1 MKIRLYHSSAIA
13 FFIFTFFGSLT
24 PLLCGYTAVFI
35 HEMIHLF
42 ICCLLKEEAEEI
54 CLDIW
59 GMHLKIRSTHDT
71 KKSLLIWASG
81 PIFSLFLSGVLFS
94 FGRYDYFSYANFCVG
109 IVNLLPVIPLDGAM
123 VLNTVLSRFFG
134 TLKSDAIM
142 KKVSFIICSA
152 SFFLCIF
159 CLFKGIMNISFFIF
173 SIMLI
178 LSQKKGRIQ
187 SVIKC
192 SEVLT
197 KRKNKTKKVRLI
209 FMDSTDDILKVLRMI
224 SPNYTLFILVFEN
237 EKFLGFLTQEEFL
250 NIICSS
256 NNLLG

>member
-1 MKIRLYHSSAIA
+1 
-13 FFIFTFFGSLT
+13 
-24 PLLCGYTAVFI
+24 
-35 HEMIHLF
+35 MIHLLTCF
-42 ICCLLKEEAEEI
+42 ILKEKAEEI

-59 GMHLKIRSTHDT
+59 GMHLKIKSTHDI

-94 FGRYDYFSYANFCVG
+94 FGMYDYFSYANFCIG
-109 IVNLLPVIPLDGAM
+109 IVNILPVLPLDGAM
-123 VLNTVLSRFFG
+123 VLNIIFSHFFG

-142 KKVSFIICSA
+142 KKVSLTICLV

-159 CLFKGIMNISFFIF
+159 CLFKGIINISFFIF

-178 LSQKKGRIQ
+178 MSQKRGQIQ
-187 SVIKC
+187 SIIKC

-209 FMDSTDDILKVLRMI
+209 FMDSTDDFLKVLRMI
-224 SPNYTLFILVFEN
+224 SPDYTLFILVFEN
-237 EKFLGFLTQEEFL
+237 EKFLGFLTQEDFL

-256 NNLLG
+256 SNQSAL

>member
-1 MKIRLYHSSAIA
+1 
-13 FFIFTFFGSLT
+13 
-24 PLLCGYTAVFI
+24 
-35 HEMIHLF
+35 
-42 ICCLLKEEAEEI
+42 
-54 CLDIW
+54 
-59 GMHLKIRSTHDT
+59 
-71 KKSLLIWASG
+71 
-81 PIFSLFLSGVLFS
+81 
-94 FGRYDYFSYANFCVG
+94 
-109 IVNLLPVIPLDGAM
+109 
-123 VLNTVLSRFFG
+123 
-134 TLKSDAIM
+134 
-142 KKVSFIICSA
+142 
-152 SFFLCIF
+152 
-159 CLFKGIMNISFFIF
+159 
-173 SIMLI
+173 MLI